1 MDETLNMAFHLFPN
15 WPKHST
21 NNFLELLWSCTSHWT
36 FWNGEDEVEE
46 EENKNSEEEEEVD
59 EKSGNKEEHED
70 HKFRSHHDEIQDV

>member
-1 MDETLNMAFHLFPN
+1 M
-15 WPKHST
+15 
-21 NNFLELLWSCTSHWT
+21 NFFDLAQVIGT

-46 EENKNSEEEEEVD
+46 EENKNSGEEEEVD